1 MNTDEERERVKVRKR
16 DGYEFCGEG
25 RKIRGK
31 NWKTKRKIESKGD
44 RGRPSFFF
52 YVTGFYHH
60 QQQLKFGRIINS
72 INVCEL
78 AHALNT
84 PK

>member
-1 MNTDEERERVKVRKR
+1 MKRERERVKVRKR

-44 RGRPSFFF
+44 RGRPSFFLRDWF
-52 YVTGFYHH
+52 LPPSAAIEV
-60 QQQLKFGRIINS
+60 REDN
-72 INVCEL
+72 
-78 AHALNT
+78 
-84 PK
+84 

>member
-1 MNTDEERERVKVRKR
+1 MKRERVKVRKR

-52 YVTGFYHH
+52 T
-60 QQQLKFGRIINS
+60 
-72 INVCEL
+72 
-78 AHALNT
+78 
-84 PK
+84 